1 MTKTKKFLS
10 VEKIDFKKILFLSLL
25 AVVLVSPFK
34 AKAGVLQDLYN
45 GLVDGLTAS
54 PCTIDAGEEF
64 CMSKLVYFP
73 RGRDYDRN
81 FTISSHL
88 EDKIEM
94 KKIKI
99 LFGAVTYYKGEGKVE
114 YKTTR
119 FDLKDSKGKIVA
131 QIHGYAIPTPSF
143 LIELSKKD
151 KNENIS
157 GDEVEFSEEKSPY
170 SGKLT
175 AKDCQIQ
182 NGSNSCP
189 SEISF
194 TLPKNYDDSF
204 IIKSEF
210 GDEVKTKRK
219 LLTRR
224 TYIGLG
230 ITKQPTTNFIA
241 YDNEGRIMNTATAKA
256 SCKDEGATSQEG
268 YCLVGEESG
277 NIING
282 DNDKITFYAEPGTCE
297 IDEGGKSCQSKL
309 VWDLTNLGL
318 NPKIK
323 LLETYLYTQK
333 IQIFTTNEEG
343 QRVKVYEGTFNPKK
357 PYGSTSINVPY
368 SGGVYEIAYNYRKE
382 TTYFSSLRVSAEC
395 TEESKWNGNF
405 CVGYVTTGF
414 ITPEFSSCQIAEGQS
429 KCQVEISWQTEDP
442 APLNKSKVKI
452 GGTLV
457 EESDSGTKKVAVGYP
472 EATFTLEHK
481 NKVLDTAY
489 ANSYCV
495 AGAVWN
501 GSKCETPECPE
512 YEVPDDS
519 YKAEWENPI
528 CNNTCSK
535 EDCLKW
541 DSTKTITCKT
551 ADGKTFTYDC
561 CQKSE

>member
-45 GLVDGLTAS
+45 GLVDGFTAGT
-54 PCTIDAGEEF
+54 CTIDKGDTY
-64 CMSKLVYFP
+64 CTSNLTYFP
-73 RGRDYDRN
+73 RGNYDRN

-88 EDKIEM
+88 EEKIDME
-94 KKIKI
+94 KKKI
-99 LFGAVTYYKGEGKVE
+99 LFGAVTYYTGKGKVE

-119 FDLKDSKGKIVA
+119 FDLKDSEGKIVA

-143 LIELSKKD
+143 LIELSRKD
-151 KNENIS
+151 KDENTS
-157 GDEVEFSEEKSPY
+157 DDEFEFSEEKSPY

-175 AKDCQIQ
+175 VKDCQIQ
-182 NGSNSCP
+182 DGSNSCP
-189 SEISF
+189 VEVTFI
-194 TLPKNYDDSF
+194 LPKNYDDSF

-230 ITKQPTTNFIA
+230 ITKQPATNFIA

-256 SCKDEGATSQEG
+256 SCKSEGAVVSDG
-268 YCLVGEESG
+268 YCLEGEQSG
-277 NIING
+277 DVVFG
-282 DNDKITFYAEPGTCE
+282 DNEKITFYAEPGTCK
-297 IDEGGKSCQSKL
+297 IDEGGKSCPTKL
-309 VWDLTNLGL
+309 VWDLTNTGL

-323 LLETYLYTQK
+323 LYETYLYTQK

-368 SGGVYEIAYNYRKE
+368 SGGVYEIAYNYKKE
-382 TTYFSSLRVSAEC
+382 TTYFSKVRVFAEC
-395 TEESKWNGNF
+395 GEESKWNGNF
-405 CVGYVTTGF
+405 CVGYVTTGSMS
-414 ITPEFSSCQIAEGQS
+414 PEFSACQIGEGQNN
-429 KCQVEISWQTEDP
+429 CQVELSWQTEDP

-452 GGTLV
+452 DGTLI
-457 EESDSGTKKVAVGYP
+457 EESNSGTKKVTVHYP
-472 EATFTLEHK
+472 ETTFTLEHK

-489 ANSYCV
+489 ANSYCI
-495 AGAVWN
+495 AGAVWT
-501 GSKCETPECPE
+501 GSKCETPSECPE
-512 YEVPDDS
+512 YKGPDES
-519 YKAEWENPI
+519 YKAKWENPT
-528 CNNTCSK
+528 CNLTCN
-535 EDCLKW
+535 EGDCSEYY
-541 DSTKTITCKT
+541 STKIITCTT
-551 ADGKTFTYDC
+551 ADGQEFKYDC
-561 CQKSE
+561 CKRSE

>member
-1 MTKTKKFLS
+1 MTKIKKFLS
-10 VEKIDFKKILFLSLL
+10 VEKIDFRKILFLSLL

-45 GLVDGLTAS
+45 GLVDGFTAGT
-54 PCTIDAGEEF
+54 CTIDKGDTY
-64 CMSKLVYFP
+64 CTSNLTYFP
-73 RGRDYDRN
+73 RGNYDRN

-88 EDKIEM
+88 EEKIEVE
-94 KKIKI
+94 KKKI
-99 LFGAVTYYKGEGKVE
+99 LFGAVTYYTGKGKVE

-282 DNDKITFYAEPGTCE
+282 DNDKITFYAEPGTCK
-297 IDEGGKSCQSKL
+297 IDEGGKSCQTKL
-309 VWDLTNLGL
+309 VWDLTNTGL

-323 LLETYLYTQK
+323 LYETYLYTQK

-382 TTYFSSLRVSAEC
+382 TTDFSSLKVSAEC
-395 TEESKWNGNF
+395 REESKWNGNF

-495 AGAVWN
+495 AGTFWN
-501 GSKCETPECPE
+501 GSNCETPECPE
-512 YEVPDDS
+512 YKGPDDS
-519 YKAEWENPI
+519 YKAEWKDPT
-528 CNNTCSK
+528 CGDTCSK
-535 EDCLKW
+535 EDCSRW
-541 DSTKTITCKT
+541 DSTKIIKCTT
-551 ADGKTFTYDC
+551 ANGKTFTYDC